1 MRETLCGPPVLGST
15 SQPQGAALLSAPM
28 IGYVTLGTND
38 MQRASAFYDALL
50 GDLGAR
56 RTMEFGKFIVWGKSP
71 REPSLAVCSPHDGQ
85 PASVG
90 NGVMVA
96 IACAST
102 ADVDRL
108 YAQALA
114 LGGTDEGAPGK
125 RGPNFYAA
133 YFRDLDGNKLN
144 FFTMG

>member
-1 MRETLCGPPVLGST
+1 
-15 SQPQGAALLSAPM
+15 M

-56 RTMEFGKFIVWGKSP
+56 RTMDFGKFIVWGKSP
-71 REPSLAVCSPHDGQ
+71 REPSLAVCSPFDGQ
-85 PASVG
+85 AASVG

-96 IACAST
+96 IPCASE

-108 YAQALA
+108 HAQALA

-125 RGPNFYAA
+125 RGPNFYAG

-144 FFTMG
+144 FFKMG